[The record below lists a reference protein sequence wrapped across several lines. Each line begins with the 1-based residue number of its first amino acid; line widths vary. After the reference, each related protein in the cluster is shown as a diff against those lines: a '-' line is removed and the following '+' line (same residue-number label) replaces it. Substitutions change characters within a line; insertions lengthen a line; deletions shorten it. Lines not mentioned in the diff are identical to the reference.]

1 MTEAPDVPDE
11 VLVAKVLDGQQA
23 AFGELT
29 RRHQRRVLRIGYGFF
44 RNSEDAADFAQD
56 VMIKAYTALASFR
69 GAAKFST
76 WLTRIAY
83 NTAINEARRKPRYD
97 PLEVDPVDVRELAPE
112 DRQIREEAVAALRKA
127 MGELPQK
134 YAVCL
139 DMYFYL
145 GMKYGEISEATGFP
159 VNTIKSHVFRAKR
172 ELRAALDAA
181 EVDG

>member
-1 MTEAPDVPDE
+1 MRDAPGAPDE
-11 VLVAKVLDGQQA
+11 VLVAMVLDGRTD
-23 AFGELT
+23 AFAELT

-56 VMIKAYTALASFR
+56 VMLKAYTALASFR
-69 GAAKFST
+69 GASKFST

-83 NTAINEARRKPRYD
+83 NAAINEVRRRPRYD
-97 PLEVDPVDVRELAPE
+97 PLEFDPVDVRELTPE
-112 DRQIREEAVAALRKA
+112 DRHLREETMAALRRA
-127 MGELPQK
+127 MEDLPAK

-139 DMYFYL
+139 DLYFYL

-172 ELRAALDAA
+172 DLREALGAM
-181 EVDG
+181 EVQV